1 MKLEKKIGLWGGVG
15 IVTGGV
21 IGMGAYALI
30 PGISANAGA
39 GAWLAIL
46 VALVVSL
53 IGVLPLIQI
62 SSALPVAGAG
72 YLYASRLLHPLAGV
86 LVSFWAILGGSSSL
100 CLVALGLAQYFIEF
114 FPTGLSDFSVA
125 ILFIIAFYVVYQ
137 FGLKL
142 LASLQIIMSIQM
154 LISLLIFTVVML
166 NQNNFEIVAG
176 APTDGFL
183 FAVILAFNVC
193 FGFQIIIELGEEM
206 EHPEKNIPLSLIIG
220 SVVIMVIYLGMLS
233 GYLSEVGVEGAL
245 LKPSLASVVKPYFN
259 SFMNAFFIVGVFNA
273 GITSYNAGAIAL
285 PREIFSM
292 ARDKTLPSFL
302 TKVNAKNGNPENA
315 VNVFFVFVI
324 LLLLTAKVLHANGI
338 VAAYFGNAKDN
349 TVEFF
354 GFLTIL
360 GIMLLTIF
368 ISISAFRLPKVFP
381 EKYAKAYI
389 RFPKWLLN
397 TFIFISVLSSV
408 ALITIMCSKAVVAI
422 IYLVYTLAVLVFYF
436 LRKKYLLKQGYQ
448 IGKVYDAFSK

>member
-1 MKLEKKIGLWGGVG
+1 
-15 IVTGGV
+15 
-21 IGMGAYALI
+21 
-30 PGISANAGA
+30 
-39 GAWLAIL
+39 
-46 VALVVSL
+46 
-53 IGVLPLIQI
+53 
-62 SSALPVAGAG
+62 
-72 YLYASRLLHPLAGV
+72 
-86 LVSFWAILGGSSSL
+86 
-100 CLVALGLAQYFIEF
+100 
-114 FPTGLSDFSVA
+114 
-125 ILFIIAFYVVYQ
+125 
-137 FGLKL
+137 
-142 LASLQIIMSIQM
+142 M

-408 ALITIMCSKAVVAI
+408 VLIAIMCSKAVVAI

-448 IGKVYDAFSK
+448 IGNVHDAFAK